1 MIQEENDNNNISSRV
16 QNILWGM
23 ADGDNINEAAKQLK
37 DATGNS
43 GYTQYLSYQ
52 RYNITGKILK
62 NRKRTINLEFEVSPG
77 LFKRINTHKY
87 ALMDVLSA
95 FPRYKA
101 CLSLLSPN
109 LKSVKVLSP
118 SNMYK
123 STLRFIGLTIF
134 DKNIFVP
141 VVNIVGGK
149 HTVTYD
155 DVPLLYRDVRRFTN
169 GGNLI
174 AIGTAADVGASNT
187 AHPCYV
193 HTKSTVFDNMPNYSY
208 NTVRLNEKTD
218 YYELYI
224 EATDFA
230 NEEWEYTMDDR
241 IEKVKIQVEM
251 EYDLSTFL
259 TVNDKID
266 INDPEMLWVVKNE
279 FLSLNFIRP
288 LDKTIIEVG
297 NLLYDTNKNTP
308 LWLAQYDL
316 GNTISAK
323 INQVAKKWD
332 VSKSGNL
339 IDSQTKVILQYYDSF
354 KSMSSSILK
363 FFTSKPSPSK
373 TNSIIEDVN
382 NLKKLYLKISS
393 PNYNE
398 TWNRFTSIYTD
409 GWSPETVSFCR
420 SNGKIDFSFLTSSVS
435 SDIAIGLA
443 TLLKVFQQYNNDILV
458 PIDTSVMIN
467 KIKESI
473 EISKESEIILSKKA
487 TLDQLNSKRNSYVAK
502 LAEVQKIFAKEVNHP
517 DRDMH
522 INQISL
528 MTSIIANTENEIK
541 LIENN

>member
-1 MIQEENDNNNISSRV
+1 MIREEDDNNNISNRV

-87 ALMDVLSA
+87 ALMDILSA

-118 SNMYK
+118 SNIYK

-155 DVPLLYRDVRRFTN
+155 DVPILYRDVRRFTN

-230 NEEWEYTMDDR
+230 NEEWEYTMDNR

-297 NLLYDTNKNTP
+297 NLLYDTNKGTP
-308 LWLAQYDL
+308 VWLAQYDL

-323 INQVAKKWD
+323 IKQVAKKWD

-363 FFTSKPSPSK
+363 FFASKPSPSK

>member
-1 MIQEENDNNNISSRV
+1 MIQEEDDNNNISNRV

-37 DATGNS
+37 DATGNR

-118 SNMYK
+118 SNTYK

-141 VVNIVGGK
+141 VVNIVGGR
-149 HTVTYD
+149 HAVTYD
-155 DVPLLYRDVRRFTN
+155 DAPLLYRDVRRFTN

-174 AIGTAADVGASNT
+174 AIGTAADVGASTT

-259 TVNDKID
+259 TLNDKID
-266 INDPEMLWVVKNE
+266 VADPDQMSVVKNE

-308 LWLAQYDL
+308 QWLAQYNV

-332 VSKSGNL
+332 ASKSGNL

-443 TLLKVFQQYNNDILV
+443 TLLKVFQQYNNDILA